1 MAISWLTVLQSVPWS
16 DVISNAPKVA
26 DGAKKLWGSIGRK
39 SAAPASDG
47 ASAGTDLA
55 ADDQSIASLHGRLL
69 AIEAE
74 VASQQEQ
81 LLASSELIKAL
92 ADQNAVLVAQAEAA
106 RRRIKQLWM
115 TTLLVGIAATAGLAL
130 HFIR

>member
-39 SAAPASDG
+39 SAAATSDG
-47 ASAGTDLA
+47 ASSSTDLA
-55 ADDQSIASLHGRLL
+55 SEDQSIASLHARLL
-69 AIEAE
+69 AVEAE
-74 VASQQEQ
+74 LASQHEQ

-92 ADQNAVLVAQAEAA
+92 ADQNAVLIAQAEAA
-106 RRRIKQLWM
+106 QVRIGRLWIA
-115 TTLLVGIAATAGLAL
+115 TLVIGVAACAGLVL

>member
-39 SAAPASDG
+39 TGSPAPASSDVT
-47 ASAGTDLA
+47 SAEE
-55 ADDQSIASLHGRLL
+55 QSIASLHARLL
-69 AIEAE
+69 AVEAE
-74 VASQQEQ
+74 LASQHEQ

-92 ADQNAVLVAQAEAA
+92 ADQNALLIARAEAA
-106 RRRIKQLWM
+106 RVRIRRVWISV
-115 TTLLVGIAATAGLAL
+115 LLLGGIAAAGLAL
-130 HFIR
+130 HFVR